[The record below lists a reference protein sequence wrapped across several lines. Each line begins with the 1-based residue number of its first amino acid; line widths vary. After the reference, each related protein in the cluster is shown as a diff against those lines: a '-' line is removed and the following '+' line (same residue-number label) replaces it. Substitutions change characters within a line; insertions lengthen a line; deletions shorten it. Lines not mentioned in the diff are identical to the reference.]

1 MSSYFTHTKQAMPAS
16 TLKLKFWEIATVTTK
31 GLVWGY
37 FQGGSIVM
45 QISIAMLIFLSI
57 SDKL

>member
-1 MSSYFTHTKQAMPAS
+1 M
-16 TLKLKFWEIATVTTK
+16 TTE

-45 QISIAMLIFLSI
+45 QISIAMLIFYCFQTNFEGEAKVFEGWGQTASGQ
-57 SDKL
+57 